1 MRNKNSINFTE
12 GKILSPLLMFSV
24 PIFAALFLQAMY
36 GAVDLM
42 VVGKFGDAA
51 GVSGVGTGSSVMML
65 VTTIINGFA
74 VGTTVL
80 IGRRIGENSPE
91 KAGRAIGAAIFLFA
105 VLSVA
110 LTVLMIIFAEP
121 LAALMKAPEE
131 AFDDTVT
138 YVRIC
143 SAGIIFITA
152 YNVIGGIFRGLGNST
167 LPMIFVAIAC
177 GVNIIADLLFIAV
190 FKMGVAGAALATIL
204 AQAVSVV
211 LSLVIIRKQN
221 LPFKFSLKD
230 IGIHKEELSIII
242 KIGTPIALQDG
253 LTHLS
258 FLIVNAITND
268 FGLAESAGYGVAQRV
283 TGFIFL
289 VPSAV
294 MSGITAF
301 VAQNY
306 GAGKL
311 DRARKGMFTG
321 IFAGSV
327 GGFVLF
333 LLGFFFAA
341 PLSSIF
347 ANDPSVIEQSA
358 LYLRGFSSDCL
369 LTCALFSFL
378 GYFSGCGETTYA
390 MVQGITASFLFRVPL
405 SWLLAN
411 LENATLTHIGLAAPL
426 ATVYG
431 IIFSIISFII
441 IVKKQNKLMKN

>member
-12 GKILSPLLMFSV
+12 GKILSPLLMFCL

-42 VVGKFGDAA
+42 VIGQFDDAA
-51 GVSGVGTGSSVMML
+51 GVSGVGTGSAVMML

-74 VGTTVL
+74 VGTTVM
-80 IGRRIGENSPE
+80 IGRRIGENAPE
-91 KAGRAIGAAIFLFA
+91 KAGKAIGASIFLFA
-105 VLSVA
+105 ILSVV
-110 LTVLMIIFAEP
+110 LTVLMLVYAEP
-121 LAALMKAPEE
+121 LARLMKAPEE
-131 AFDDTVT
+131 AFDETVT

-143 SAGIIFITA
+143 SSGIIFITA

-177 GVNIIADLLFIAV
+177 VVNIIGDLLFVAV
-190 FKMGVAGAALATIL
+190 FKMNVAGAALATIM
-204 AQAVSVV
+204 AQMVSVI
-211 LSLVIIRKQN
+211 LSLVIIRRQN
-221 LPFKFSLKD
+221 LPFKFTLKD
-230 IGIHKEELSIII
+230 IGFHKEELKTII
-242 KIGTPIALQDG
+242 KIGSPISFQDA
-253 LTHLS
+253 LTHFS
-258 FLIVNAITND
+258 FLMINAITNNI
-268 FGLAESAGYGVAQRV
+268 GLAESAGYGVAERV

-311 DRARKGMFTG
+311 DRARKGMKTG
-321 IFAGSV
+321 IFAGSI
-327 GGFVLF
+327 GGLVLF
-333 LLGFFFAA
+333 LLGFFFAE

-347 ANDPSVIEQSA
+347 ANDPAVIEQAA
-358 LYLRGFSSDCL
+358 LYLKGFSSDCL
-369 LTCALFSFL
+369 LTCTLFSFI
-378 GYFSGCGETTYA
+378 GYFNGCGETTCV
-390 MVQGITASFLFRVPL
+390 MLQGITASFLFRVPL

-411 LENATLTHIGLAAPL
+411 IEGASLMTIGFAAPL

-431 IIFSIISFII
+431 IIFCIIAYIFIA
-441 IVKKQNKLMKN
+441 KKQNKLMN

>member
-1 MRNKNSINFTE
+1 MRNKDSINFTE
-12 GKILSPLLMFSV
+12 GKILSPLLKFSV

-42 VVGKFGDAA
+42 VVGKFGDAS

-65 VTTIINGFA
+65 VTTVINGFA
-74 VGTTVL
+74 VGTTVM
-80 IGRRIGENSPE
+80 IGRRIGEKTPE
-91 KAGRAIGAAIFLFA
+91 KAGKAIGASVCLFV
-105 VLSVA
+105 VLSA
-110 LTVLMIIFAEP
+110 ILTGLMLVFAEP
-121 LAALMKAPEE
+121 LTSLMQAPKE
-131 AFDDTVT
+131 AFDETVT

-177 GVNIIADLLFIAV
+177 VVNIAGDLLFVAV
-190 FKMGVAGAALATIL
+190 FKMGVAGAALATVL
-204 AQAVSVV
+204 AQIVSVV
-211 LSLVIIRKQN
+211 LSLVIISRQQ

-230 IGIHKEELSIII
+230 IGFHKEELKAVIR
-242 KIGTPIALQDG
+242 IGSPIAFQDA
-253 LTHLS
+253 LTQLS
-258 FLIVNAITND
+258 FLIINAVTND
-268 FGLAESAGYGVAQRV
+268 LGLNESAGYGISQRV

-311 DRARKGMFTG
+311 DRARRGMITG
-321 IFAGSV
+321 IWAGSLGGLILFVV
-327 GGFVLF
+327 GY
-333 LLGFFFAA
+333 FFAE

-347 ANDPSVIEQSA
+347 ANDPAVIEQSA
-358 LYLRGFSSDCL
+358 LYLRGFSADCL
-369 LTCALFSFL
+369 LTCTLFSFI
-378 GYFSGCGETTYA
+378 GYFSGCGETTCV
-390 MVQGITASFLFRVPL
+390 MIQGISSSFFVRVPL
-405 SWLLAN
+405 SWLFAK
-411 LENATLTHIGLAAPL
+411 LENSSLQTIGFAAPL

-431 IIFSIISFII
+431 IIFCVICYI
-441 IVKKQNKLMKN
+441 IVSKKQNRLMKN